1 MSAEQLLLIARETIA
16 QVTWCFAISAAEG
29 GEINAR
35 LVQIGKPAEDWSARF
50 MTDRRSRKVAE
61 IERSGRLTLAY
72 QHNPDRA
79 YVTLIGGAVTIGD
92 AESKRAVWRPETY
105 RWHPGGPEDPNNV
118 LVRFTTDRIEMY
130 SGARDVAPEPR
141 GFSAAVLVR
150 TASGWR
156 QEASFRS
163 DGQQR

>member
-16 QVTWCFAISAAEG
+16 QVTWCFAVTAAEN

-72 QHNPDRA
+72 QHDPDRA
-79 YVTLIGGAVTIGD
+79 YVTLVGRAVAID
-92 AESKRAVWRPETY
+92 DVEAKRAVWRPETY

-156 QEASFRS
+156 QEASFRP
-163 DGQQR
+163 GR

>member
-1 MSAEQLLLIARETIA
+1 MSTEHLLTVARETIG
-16 QVTWCFAISAAEG
+16 QVTWCFAITADEG
-29 GEINAR
+29 GDINAR
-35 LVQIGKPAEDWSARF
+35 LVQIGALSEDWGTRF
-50 MTDRRSRKVAE
+50 MTDRRCRKVAE

-79 YVTLIGGAVTIGD
+79 YVTLVGRAVTID
-92 AESKRAVWRPETY
+92 DVEAKRAIWKPETY

-118 LVRFTTDRIEMY
+118 LVRFTTHRIEMY

-150 TASGWR
+150 TDSGWR
-156 QEASFRS
+156 QEASFR
-163 DGQQR
+163 

>member
-1 MSAEQLLLIARETIA
+1 MSTERLLTIARETVA
-16 QVTWCFAISAAEG
+16 QVTWCFAITAAEN

-35 LVQIGKPAEDWSARF
+35 LVQIGKLAEDWSARF

-61 IERSGRLTLAY
+61 MGRSGRLTLAY

-79 YVTLIGGAVTIGD
+79 HVTLVGRAAVIGD
-92 AESKRAVWRPETY
+92 VEAKRAVWRPETY
-105 RWHPGGPEDPNNV
+105 RFHPGGPEDPNNV
-118 LVRFTTDRIEMY
+118 LVRFATDRIEMY
-130 SGARDVAPEPR
+130 SGARGVAPEPQ

-156 QEASFRS
+156 QEASFPP
-163 DGQQR
+163 GA

>member
-1 MSAEQLLLIARETIA
+1 MSTERLLGIARETIER
-16 QVTWCFAISAAEG
+16 VTWCFAITAGEG
-29 GEINAR
+29 GDINAR
-35 LVQIGKPAEDWSARF
+35 LVQIGTLSDDWGTRF

-72 QHNPDRA
+72 QHDPDRA
-79 YVTLIGGAVTIGD
+79 YVTLVGRADVVGD
-92 AESKRAVWRPETY
+92 AEAKRAVWRPETY
-105 RWHPGGPEDPNNV
+105 RFHPGGPDDPNNV
-118 LVRFTTDRIEMY
+118 LVRFVAHRVEMY

-156 QEASFRS
+156 QETTFRS
-163 DGQQR
+163 AR